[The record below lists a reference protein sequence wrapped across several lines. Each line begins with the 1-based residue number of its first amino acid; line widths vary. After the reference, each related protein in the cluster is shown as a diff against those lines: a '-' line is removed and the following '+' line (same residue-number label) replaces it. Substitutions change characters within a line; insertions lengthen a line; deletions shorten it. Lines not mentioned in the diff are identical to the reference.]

1 MSEEYCNK
9 PENRYY
15 ESYPD
20 RPSTCAEVDM
30 IHIGSCLIE
39 EPGDH
44 DSEDR
49 VEMIRE
55 RRENSERKRTK
66 RKSSD
71 RKEEYEI
78 IKHEKKSDRSL
89 RHEKA
94 YIGIFRGIFLESL
107 GDFLDFRHFSL

>member
-1 MSEEYCNK
+1 MSEKYCSK
-9 PENRYY
+9 PENRYD
-15 ESYPD
+15 ESDPD
-20 RPSTCAEVDM
+20 RPSTCTEVDM

-39 EPGDH
+39 KPSDH

-49 VEMIRE
+49 VEVVSDCS
-55 RRENSERKRTK
+55 ENSERKRTK